1 MNADILPIVSNTYL
15 SYNDKLR
22 MRQVCKLFFQC
33 VTWSD
38 NERIS
43 MLCIAL
49 KGYNAPEEYI
59 LRLLSTPIKTV
70 NERYMYL
77 LFGACRRRM
86 WEVVKFFLLKD
97 PRFSDTER
105 GSAFALACCEPEKK
119 LLEELLADK
128 GFTFAFEDSRAYQE
142 GPKEWMFQGS
152 LDTLKLVLADGR
164 TRPFFSWKP
173 AIHHAVL
180 REMNDVAIYLL
191 QMMRSEPSATYNLVR
206 LLQTATVRPNMTIL
220 KMLIL
225 DYGVDPASASNEA
238 IRVACRNG
246 DVEFVRHLLSDSRV
260 DPMDSDPNELK
271 SNALFAA
278 STADQAK
285 VVELL
290 LQDPRID
297 PAANNNWAIY
307 AASGHG
313 ACSAVKILMLDP
325 RVKLSNESLYVACD
339 AGRRDVVDLLLQD
352 ERIDPT
358 ADHNKALRL
367 AIGGDTRAND
377 DDDVVLRLLQD
388 PRIDPSFN
396 NNEAVQNVARYRSAR
411 VMAELLKDPRVN
423 PAANDNYAI
432 RVARRDQRED
442 VVTVLLADERVDP
455 EADALSDW
463 SDDDDD
469 SESGSGHSSH

>member
-1 MNADILPIVSNTYL
+1 MNADILHIVSNTYL
-15 SYNDKLR
+15 SYYDKLR
-22 MRQVCKLFFQC
+22 MRQVCKLFFQ
-33 VTWSD
+33 
-38 NERIS
+38 
-43 MLCIAL
+43 L
-49 KGYNAPEEYI
+49 NAPEEYI
-59 LRLLSTPIKTV
+59 LRLLATPIKTV

-77 LFGACRRRM
+77 LFGACRCH
-86 WEVVKFFLLKD
+86 

-105 GSAFALACCEPEKK
+105 GRAFALACCEPEKK
-119 LLEELLADK
+119 LVEELLADK
-128 GFTFAFEDSRAYQE
+128 GFTFAFEDSRGYQE

-152 LDTLKLVLADGR
+152 LDTLKLVLADCR

-173 AIHHAVL
+173 AIHNAVL
-180 REMNDVAIYLL
+180 REMNDVTIYLL
-191 QMMRSEPSATYNLVR
+191 QMMRSEPSATYDLVK
-206 LLQTATVRPNMTIL
+206 LLQTATVRPNMTVL

-225 DYGVDPASASNEA
+225 DYVVDPSSASNEA

-260 DPMDSDPNELK
+260 DPMDSDPNGLK

-285 VVELL
+285 VVEML

-297 PAANNNWAIY
+297 PAADNNWAIY

-325 RVKLSNESLYVACD
+325 RVQLCNESLYVACD

-367 AIGGDTRAND
+367 AIRGDTTANH
-377 DDDVVLRLLQD
+377 DDVVLRLLQD
-388 PRIDPSFN
+388 PRIEPSFN
-396 NNEAVQNVARYRSAR
+396 NNEAVQNVARHRSAR

-423 PAANDNYAI
+423 PGANDNYAI

-442 VVTVLLADERVDP
+442 VVAVLLADERVDP
-455 EADALSDW
+455 EADAFSDW
-463 SDDDDD
+463 SDDDDDD
-469 SESGSGHSSH
+469 SESGSGHSSL

>member
-1 MNADILPIVSNTYL
+1 MNADILHIVSNTYL

-43 MLCIAL
+43 MLCMAL
-49 KGYNAPEEYI
+49 RGFNAPEEYI
-59 LRLLSTPIKTV
+59 LRLLSAPIKAV
-70 NERYMYL
+70 NESYMYL
-77 LFGACRRRM
+77 LFDACRRRK

-105 GSAFALACCEPEKK
+105 GSAFAQACCAQEKK
-119 LLEELLADK
+119 LVEELLADK
-128 GFTFAFEDSRAYQE
+128 GFTFAFEYTGEYLE
-142 GPKEWMFQGS
+142 GPKERIFQGS
-152 LDTLKLVLADGR
+152 LDILKLVLADGR

-173 AIHHAVL
+173 AIHNAVF

-191 QMMRSEPSATYNLVR
+191 QMMRSEPSAIYDLVR
-206 LLQTATVRPNMTIL
+206 LLRTATVRPNMTIL

-225 DYGVDPASASNEA
+225 DYGVDPSSKSNVA
-238 IRVACRNG
+238 IRVASRKG
-246 DVEFVRHLLSDSRV
+246 DVEFVRHLLCDSRV
-260 DPMDSDPNELK
+260 DPTESDPNGING
-271 SNALFAA
+271 NALFEA

-285 VVELL
+285 VVEL
-290 LQDPRID
+290 
-297 PAANNNWAIY
+297 
-307 AASGHG
+307 
-313 ACSAVKILMLDP
+313 
-325 RVKLSNESLYVACD
+325 
-339 AGRRDVVDLLLQD
+339 
-352 ERIDPT
+352 
-358 ADHNKALRL
+358 
-367 AIGGDTRAND
+367 
-377 DDDVVLRLLQD
+377 LLQD

-396 NNEAVQNVARYRSAR
+396 NNEAVQNVARHRSAK

-442 VVTVLLADERVDP
+442 VVAVLLVDERVDP
-455 EADALSDW
+455 EADACSDW

-469 SESGSGHSSH
+469 SESGSGHSSL